1 MAVSTTPDASPG
13 VLRRIA
19 TAIKPPRATTET
31 STTPEPALK
40 IAPSEVKNVR
50 IRSADNEA
58 NMVKISQP
66 VFDTLLNTATFN
78 IEIFNEIPEAQ
89 RPAILKDFAE
99 ALKHYK
105 PSTPELQQELKNID
119 FKDKAKVKKLAED
132 FLKHGGGEALL
143 STFKVMEWEASLLH
157 GASGAKFNQK
167 KEPKSG
173 TEAERPKVYFIDK
186 NGARVEDR
194 DFTATEKISNWFK
207 GKNSKEVPGQYD
219 LEISNSTVKIGVPG
233 SLIAAGT
240 SEAAYLEKCGWA
252 NGIPIENGQNRGILI
267 DRLFN
272 VLQARSEIFTQTGLN
287 SQEVGKRI
295 NFIDAGGF
303 ITVGRGAHLI
313 GEVTGGYTPAEFTT
327 EAHTITEKIK
337 TDAIEK
343 LNELKKKNKSE
354 QRGKQ
359 LTKRIEQLG
368 EEKDMDPDQIEA
380 EKAVIEQQ
388 IKDKKAEAKLFDKQK
403 LIPGEKAITE
413 KTRSEKD
420 QALNDRAADIGVPR
434 SDLEDWSADS
444 SNAESWR
451 SMQERINLLN
461 IELQPINDKIARL
474 KTDREHWSGREP
486 KTPYSRVVAKDGSVK
501 ETNKDAWDKYEA
513 RIKDIEDKLDAAQ
526 KELSEKAWMGRETDG
541 VKPAEKILT
550 ELTLEMTR
558 RKQIVENPDTQK
570 AITDYKTADK
580 LHTQKIQEEVD
591 NNNKVDGLR
600 QTDPATGAYTETV
613 AQAETRI
620 RKEIKDLKEKQEN
633 VGKVDADDQ
642 REIESLEIVAELYN
656 DPAKKDE
663 MEQRL
668 VYQDGGTPPDLE
680 FSPEFK
686 DYPKAVLQAVNLM
699 FGPEALSS
707 TAGNPE
713 LFKKAKSLLE
723 SKWFV
728 QVIIDQ
734 IEIQNGLV
742 NPAVGV
748 NPNKVAFGAAR
759 ISGDKNVEIDMAA
772 LKLLTTGKPID
783 TFGIDNVNRQT
794 IENILEGIS
803 KSALGYI

>member
-1 MAVSTTPDASPG
+1 MNLNMSGLTPA
-13 VLRRIA
+13 A
-19 TAIKPPRATTET
+19 AKEAPPQPQKEV
-31 STTPEPALK
+31 ALK
-40 IAPSEVKNVR
+40 VATSEVKNVK
-50 IRSADNEA
+50 IRSAESESK
-58 NMVKISQP
+58 MIEISKP

-105 PSTPELQQELKNID
+105 PSTPELQKELTNID
-119 FKDKAKVKKLAED
+119 FKDKVKVKKLAED
-132 FLKHGGGEALL
+132 FLMHGGGEALL

-157 GASGAKFNQK
+157 GASGAKFNEK
-167 KEPKSG
+167 KAPKSG

-194 DFTATEKISNWFK
+194 EFKLGEKISNWFK
-207 GKNSKEVPGQYD
+207 GKNSKEIPGQYD
-219 LEISNSTVKIGVPG
+219 LEIANSTVKIGVAG
-233 SLIAAGT
+233 SLIPAGT

-343 LNELKKKNKSE
+343 LNELRKKDKSE

-368 EEKDMDPDQIEA
+368 EEKDMDKDQIDA

-388 IKDKKAEAKLFDKQK
+388 ITDKKAEAKLFDKQK
-403 LIPGEKAITE
+403 LLPGEKAITE
-413 KTRSEKD
+413 KTRTEKD
-420 QALNDRAADIGVPR
+420 QALDDRATDVGIPR
-434 SDLEDWSADS
+434 IDLENWSADS
-444 SNAESWR
+444 SNPQSWR
-451 SMQERINLLN
+451 SMQERVDLLN
-461 IELQPINDKIARL
+461 IELQPINDKLARL
-474 KTDREHWSGREP
+474 IKDREHWAGREP
-486 KTPYSRVVAKDGSVK
+486 KTPYSKTVSPKDGSVK
-501 ETNKDAWDKYEA
+501 ETGKEAWEKYEN
-513 RIKDIEDKLDAAQ
+513 RVKEIEDNIEIAQ
-526 KELSEKAWMGRETDG
+526 KELSEKVWMGRETDG

-550 ELTLEMTR
+550 ELKLEIAR

-570 AITDYKTADK
+570 AINEYRTADK
-580 LHTQKIQEEVD
+580 LHTQKIQEEID
-591 NNNKVDGLR
+591 NNNKVNGLKKI
-600 QTDPATGAYTETV
+600 DPLTGVIETV

-642 REIESLEIVAELYN
+642 REVESLEIVAGLYN
-656 DPAKKDE
+656 DPVKKDE

-668 VYQDGGTPPDLE
+668 VYQDCGSPPDLE

-728 QVIIDQ
+728 QIIIDQ

-742 NPAVGV
+742 NPLGGIH
-748 NPNKVAFGAAR
+748 PGKVDFGPSR
-759 ISGDKNVEIDMAA
+759 VSGEKNAKIDMPGLKA
-772 LKLLTTGKPID
+772 LTLGYPIEIY
-783 TFGIDNVNRQT
+783 GIDRVNRLA